1 MGNYITINQNLLSWL
16 LRLELRPIESLTLN
30 LLYFHFNLAQLT
42 TTDVSRDGEVHTVN
56 VNSKNLGDEVNFA
69 ADWEVNKHVLLTAVY
84 GFNVPGKAARQFTG
98 GSKVWSSFM
107 LYTGLRF

>member
-1 MGNYITINQNLLSWL
+1 MH
-16 LRLELRPIESLTLN
+16 PVESLTLN

-42 TTDVSRDGEVHTVN
+42 TAEVSRDGAVHTVN

-69 ADWEVNKHVLLTAVY
+69 ADWEVNKHLLFTAVY
-84 GFNVPGKAARQFTG
+84 GFNVPGQAARQFTG

-107 LYTGLRF
+107 LYTGMRF